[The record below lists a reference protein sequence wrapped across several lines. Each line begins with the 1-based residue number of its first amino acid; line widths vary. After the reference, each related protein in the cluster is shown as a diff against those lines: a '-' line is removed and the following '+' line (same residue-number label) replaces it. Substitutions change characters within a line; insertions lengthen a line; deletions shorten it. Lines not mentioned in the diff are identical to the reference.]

1 MKRRAGNGTGQGAQ
15 PQGRRLPGPQPEDR
29 DLPMRVRL
37 GQRGRE
43 VEDEEILRDLRRA
56 AKRLGKGGLGASEY
70 RLHGGYS
77 STTVIRRFGSWNA
90 AVERAGLEPP
100 AHASDEELLADLR
113 RVARRLRLER
123 LGQSAYD
130 REGRYSSQMMAR
142 HFGSWSK
149 ALERVA
155 LGTAGQ
161 PQADIEA
168 LLYNLLAVWL
178 KLGRRPA
185 SAEMRRPLSKF
196 SIRPYLHYFGTWRKA
211 MAGFF
216 TWLRERDPPGA
227 ADDGERPAE
236 SLSVERQV
244 PPGTVLVRPGRQ
256 DLPPCRDGHKTSRK
270 PTLRQ
275 RFRVMLR
282 DHFRCRLCGRSPATN
297 HGLELHI
304 DHIKPWSGGGETV
317 DENLQTLCSD
327 CNHGKFDQ

>member
-1 MKRRAGNGTGQGAQ
+1 MDGGDSMKRRTDNAAKQ
-15 PQGRRLPGPQPEDR
+15 GPQPEDR
-29 DLPMRVRL
+29 LLPPRVRL

-43 VEDEEILRDLRRA
+43 VEDAEILRDLRRA
-56 AKRLGKGGLGASEY
+56 AKRLGRKRLGASEY
-70 RLHGGYS
+70 RLCGGYS

-90 AVERAGLEPP
+90 AVERAGLTAP
-100 AHASDEELLADLR
+100 APTSDDELLADLR
-113 RVARRLRLER
+113 RVARRLGRDW
-123 LGQSAYD
+123 LGQSEYD
-130 REGRYSSQMMAR
+130 REGRFSSQMMAR

-185 SAEMRRPLSKF
+185 STEMRRPLSKF
-196 SIRPYLHYFGTWRKA
+196 SIRPYLDTFGTWRKA

-216 TWLRERDPPGA
+216 AWLRERDPPGA
-227 ADDGERPAE
+227 ADGG
-236 SLSVERQV
+236 ERQV

-256 DLPPCRDGHKTSRK
+256 DLPPCRDGHKTPRK
-270 PTLRQ
+270 PSLRQ

-327 CNHGKFDQ
+327 CNHGKCDLG